1 MRVRVRHKDIETDA
15 IVWDGL
21 QGTWE
26 DFRDIF
32 KDVVWRDNT
41 LLHIKS
47 NKLINELSIT
57 TLAVGDAL
65 VFSNGF
71 WLPVVEKVFH
81 QTWDK
86 CSEARPWRRT
96 TDVDLLLSY
105 GEWLDAEHLIVG
117 DQGEGADKRTHEE
130 LAKEFLAWRAEN
142 GL

>member
-1 MRVRVRHKDIETDA
+1 MRVRHKDVETEA
-15 IVWDGL
+15 IVWDGSADAYE
-21 QGTWE
+21 QFKG
-26 DFRDIF
+26 IF
-32 KDVVWRDNT
+32 KDKCWRDNN
-41 LLHIKS
+41 LLIIQS
-47 NKLINELSIT
+47 DKLLDSGLKTVVAGDTAVFVNGYWLILSSK
-57 TLAVGDAL
+57 D
-65 VFSNGF
+65 
-71 WLPVVEKVFH
+71 FH